1 MTHRNL
7 TSSSLNDIS
16 DKPEK
21 DQVSKDFSS
30 LKLKIDCVSRRCWV
44 GLEIVIATSKMDVV
58 YR

>member
-21 DQVSKDFSS
+21 DQVRKDFSS
-30 LKLKIDCVSRRCWV
+30 VKLQIDCVSERCWV
-44 GLEIVIATSKMDVV
+44 GLEIVIATSEMDVM